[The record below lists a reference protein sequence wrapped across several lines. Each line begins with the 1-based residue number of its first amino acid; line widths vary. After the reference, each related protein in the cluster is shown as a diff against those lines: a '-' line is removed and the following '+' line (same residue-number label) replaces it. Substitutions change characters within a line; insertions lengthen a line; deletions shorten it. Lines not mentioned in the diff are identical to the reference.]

1 MNKTYYSWEDL
12 KIDTLSIISQV
23 YKTNWMPHYIVGIK
37 RGGLVPAVVL
47 SHNINAPMYI
57 MNCQLRD
64 GAADILG
71 PDSGIYLSEP
81 MAANLHSKILLVD
94 DICDSGDTFERSV
107 EQLMNGNG
115 FTNIKTCC
123 LIYNTRQKFIPD
135 FYARK
140 IDRKK
145 DKNWISFPWEVI

>member
-12 KIDTLSIISQV
+12 KIDALSIISQV
-23 YKTNWMPHYIVGIK
+23 YKTNWMPQYILGIK

-47 SHNINAPMYI
+47 SHNMNAPMYV

-64 GAADILG
+64 G
-71 PDSGIYLSEP
+71 DSGVYISEP
-81 MAANLHSKILLVD
+81 RYLPMTENLDSKILLVD
-94 DICDSGDTFERSV
+94 DICDSGETFERSIKHLIGV
-107 EQLMNGNG
+107 YG
-115 FTNIKTCC
+115 FKNIKTCC
-123 LIYNTRQKFIPD
+123 LIYNTSQKFIPD